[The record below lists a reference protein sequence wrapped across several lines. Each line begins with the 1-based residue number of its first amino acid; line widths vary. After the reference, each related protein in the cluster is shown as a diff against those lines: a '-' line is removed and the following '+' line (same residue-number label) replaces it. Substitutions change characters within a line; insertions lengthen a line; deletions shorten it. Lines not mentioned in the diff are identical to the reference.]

1 MKHCNGNHKILS
13 QILTL
18 IRAFQMVKEC
28 ISWPIW
34 LIMMD
39 LNLKTNCSFLDV
51 SLSYVNLFHR
61 LNNKFIIMKS
71 MIHSN

>member
-1 MKHCNGNHKILS
+1 
-13 QILTL
+13 
-18 IRAFQMVKEC
+18 MVKEC

-71 MIHSN
+71 MIYSN